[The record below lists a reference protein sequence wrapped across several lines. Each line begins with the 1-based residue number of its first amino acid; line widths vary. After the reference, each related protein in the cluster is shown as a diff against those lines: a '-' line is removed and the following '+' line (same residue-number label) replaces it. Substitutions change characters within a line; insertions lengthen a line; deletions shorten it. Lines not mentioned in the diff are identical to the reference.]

1 MARHKW
7 NGKVGTSRDMLV
19 VACVK
24 CDMVKQMVGGYPTYF
39 RDDTVWDKLA
49 PPCDERLLNS
59 ESTKQ
64 QTKESEA
71 CES

>member
-7 NGKVGTSRDMLV
+7 NGKVGNSRDMLV

-24 CDMVKQMVGGYPTYF
+24 CDMVKQMVAGIPTYF
-39 RDDTVWDKLA
+39 RDDIVWDKLA

-59 ESTKQ
+59 ESSQ
-64 QTKESEA
+64 DVSNAQE
-71 CES
+71 